1 MFDQLVDLTDT
12 ARNPPNNVSFSVT
25 NLVSGDRVL
34 VGPEDGAGGLDLDQ
48 DTLNGTLSGA
58 AVTSVVVNGSIPS
71 DTPTSGTIRIEND
84 EGRYVR
90 IPYTSY
96 SGSTYTIPSYDF
108 SGSGANDSCTTGNNV
123 FISYLDL
130 TTATTQESFT
140 SVYNTDR
147 TLFIRVR
154 NSTAQIKTFEST
166 GTLGSGGGSAT
177 TGRISDA

>member
-1 MFDQLVDLTDT
+1 
-12 ARNPPNNVSFSVT
+12 
-25 NLVSGDRVL
+25 L
-34 VGPEDGAGGLDLDQ
+34 VGPESGGILQLDQ
-48 DTLNGTLSGA
+48 DTIAVSLTGA
-58 AVTSVVVNGSIPS
+58 AEVSVTMTTAIPT
-71 DTPTSGTIRIEND
+71 DTPASGTIRIQND

-90 IPYTSY
+90 IPYDSY
-96 SGSTYTIPSYDF
+96 SGSVYTIPSYDF
-108 SGSGANDSCTTGNNV
+108 SGSGNNDACTSGNNC

-130 TTATTQESFT
+130 ATATTSEFFT

-147 TLFIRVR
+147 PLFIRVR